1 MPMRTRLRAASI
13 AACVTGA
20 LPLVAT
26 VAFAAN
32 PTVTIDDAVSCMD
45 GSEFCYRPATLTVSA
60 GTTVTVDNSSMA
72 SHSLTRCTV
81 SACGSGNTGDG
92 TQSFDTGVLASGSS
106 GQVTLTQPGT
116 YVYYCT
122 IHGYSTMHGS
132 FTVPSASSSSPSPS
146 ASASAQPSAS
156 ASASPQPSA
165 SASASASAQPTSAAG
180 PTTGSR
186 ATPNTGA
193 AAGGRLGALLIFGG
207 LVTFVVGAR
216 RRR

>member
-1 MPMRTRLRAASI
+1 MRTRRRAASI
-13 AACVTGA
+13 AACVAGA

-26 VAFAAN
+26 VVLAAN

-60 GTTVTVDNSSMA
+60 GTTVTVDNGSMA

-122 IHGYSTMHGS
+122 IHGYNTMHGS
-132 FTVPSASSSSPSPS
+132 FTVTAASSSSPSPA

-156 ASASPQPSA
+156 ASASAPA
-165 SASASASAQPTSAAG
+165 SPSAQPTSAAG
-180 PTTGSR
+180 AATGSR

-193 AAGGRLGALLIFGG
+193 APEGRLGALLVVAG
-207 LVTFVVGAR
+207 LLAFVVRAR
-216 RRR
+216 RRP